1 MQSHRMVMK
10 GGGRGWK
17 DDRDIYTATGQ
28 YRVHMNGEERKGK
41 DE

>member
-1 MQSHRMVMK
+1 MQSHRMVMN